1 MFPFSREPK
10 DPQPE
15 AAAPAPKQAEA
26 HPLDGLTGGVFS
38 AATSG
43 ERAQR
48 VRDWLASDPAPEQMQ
63 EVYKELSSKDKGAAK
78 ALREKL
84 EELRRAKGQEAVA
97 AEWEAKG
104 QALLQAARL
113 NIADSLAWQR
123 DAAKAGAPLSREP
136 LAGLRAQLVD
146 RIKKVEDLQQRVMVQ
161 REAAVMLS
169 QRIELLSTKPL
180 ADAQAQQTGLASDV
194 EQWRSHARLLLA
206 DPQWLSVDVRYPP
219 QLEAAQTQLLAV
231 RDAFV
236 AALDQAAAAA
246 QDKSAPLPSVP
257 VWADELRAAR
267 GEPPAAAAVAEEA
280 AAKAAPKP
288 RVDPEQ
294 RNAAQK
300 AVEAG
305 VKLLEQ
311 AVAAGHT
318 KNMHSATAALRQSL
332 KAHGRLID
340 DALEARVHATLVSAG
355 ELEGWQRW
363 SADKVREQLV
373 AQAEALLSKRKI
385 KGTQGAS
392 AAANA
397 RANEATTATEEAGAM
412 QAAAAQDAHAP
423 EVSTD
428 NAAEG
433 AEAPADPEGAVAESS
448 PNAQANAATTATEEA
463 GAREEAAAETAATES
478 EATAVGSTS
487 AAGQSGAESAVAEDA
502 ISANAQANEATT
514 ATEQAG
520 AMEEAAAERS
530 QRPVRPSPAD
540 TLEPGYELVPAMGG
554 RKLQDTIRKL
564 RDEWKA
570 ADQGG
575 APNHALW
582 KRFDRAINAAHKHVD
597 EWLSKVRAEAA
608 EHKAQRQ
615 ALIDEVKAFG
625 AAHAGDGEGA
635 DWKAFNRQ
643 IHQFSDR
650 WRNAGHLSE
659 KAFAELQGKWKEAI
673 HAAAAPLETAQ
684 KHSTAR
690 RQGLIAEAEAL
701 GAAAQL
707 RIDAVRALQQRWQ
720 AEAQAVPL
728 ERKHEQRLWD
738 AFRKPLDDA
747 FNRKGAEREK
757 QQAAMSEHD
766 RAVLDA
772 AKALEEANAS
782 GDANRIRTA
791 IAALEAATRAQP
803 APVATEAPK
812 SEEKTAPAPADGAPD
827 ATENAAPADA
837 AASAEPPAD
846 ATAEASA
853 IGGEAADG
861 AAAPAPAAP
870 SAPAK
875 PAKPVVAMRGDDRP
889 GAKRPEAAPA
899 GRGGKFGDRRDG
911 RPGPGGRD
919 ARGGPGAGGR
929 GGERFGD
936 RGPRE
941 DRGPRLGDAAF
952 RAQRDAVEHAQAQLR
967 KLAAQ
972 AHGETVT
979 QLIGAWAARQP
990 EQLPSAQELGKGV
1003 SGSTR
1008 TAWAQAVQSAPQ
1020 GSASEALL
1028 RLEMAADVPTPAD
1041 QLDARRALQLKLLT
1055 RRNDPSPAE
1064 TWANDAG
1071 AVLGTAHD
1079 EATARRLQNALKVLM
1094 RK

>member
-48 VRDWLASDPAPEQMQ
+48 VRDWLASDPTPEQMQ

-280 AAKAAPKP
+280 GAKAAPKP

-373 AQAEALLSKRKI
+373 AQAEALLTKRKI

-433 AEAPADPEGAVAESS
+433 AEAPADPEGAVAEPS
-448 PNAQANAATTATEEA
+448 PNAQANAATTASEEA

-597 EWLSKVRAEAA
+597 EWLGKVRAEAA

-690 RQGLIAEAEAL
+690 RQGLITEAEAL

-707 RIDAVRALQQRWQ
+707 RIDAVRSLQQRWQ

-738 AFRKPLDDA
+738 AFRKPLDEA

-757 QQAAMSEHD
+757 QQAAMSAHD

-782 GDANRIRTA
+782 GDANRIRSA
-791 IAALEAATRAQP
+791 MAALEAATRAQP
-803 APVATEAPK
+803 APAAAEAPK
-812 SEEKTAPAPADGAPD
+812 AEEKSA
-827 ATENAAPADA
+827 AAPADA
-837 AASAEPPAD
+837 ALAATESAAPAD
-846 ATAEASA
+846 GSAEASA
-853 IGGEAADG
+853 TDGETAEGADV

-870 SAPAK
+870 PK